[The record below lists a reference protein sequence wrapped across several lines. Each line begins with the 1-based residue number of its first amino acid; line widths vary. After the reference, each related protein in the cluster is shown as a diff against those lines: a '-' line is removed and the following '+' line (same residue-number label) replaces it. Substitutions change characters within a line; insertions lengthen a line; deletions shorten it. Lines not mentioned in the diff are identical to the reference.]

1 MRVAVATCAPYA
13 FAVADLYSRPG
24 EPKDPLLEDEGD
36 EQVDAVGNNRPVLH
50 IHRLL
55 LYPGR
60 LDTTQRRVGPIK
72 ANITASSKLVSD
84 LPLISVTRATVP
96 DTMTFPES
104 MLDRRI
110 PDCDH

>member
-1 MRVAVATCAPYA
+1 MRVTVATCAPYE

-24 EPKDPLLEDEGD
+24 EPKDPLLEGEGD

-72 ANITASSKLVSD
+72 ANIHGVFETGVGPGADLGDASD
-84 LPLISVTRATVP
+84 GA
-96 DTMTFPES
+96 
-104 MLDRRI
+104 
-110 PDCDH
+110 